1 MAKLAI
7 TGITGKSG
15 LFFWKNIIENQ
26 DRIKEKWPEGIN
38 LLSRNKEKLENIE
51 KGTLQT
57 FYYTGKLTEQ
67 NVIDEFCYDCD
78 TLIHIA
84 GIHWS
89 LLIVESAIKAGIKRL
104 ILVHTTGIYSKYKA
118 AGEEYRQ
125 IDAKIYEL
133 VRKNNIALTILRPT
147 MIYGDISDCN
157 VAVFIK
163 MVEKFKIMP
172 TVNGAHYELQP
183 VHCKD
188 LGKAYF
194 EVLMHPEIC
203 NGKDYILSGSE
214 PIELRQMFEE
224 IAKNLGVKR
233 KYISCPYPIA
243 YFGAWVI
250 FLLTFTKI
258 DYREKVQ
265 RLVEPRVYSHEKA
278 TRDFG
283 YSPMS
288 FEKGIV
294 GEVKQY
300 HELKKKHIF
309 KDIRHAR

>member
-15 LFFWKNIIENQ
+15 SFLWQHILENESLIKN
-26 DRIKEKWPEGIN
+26 KWPEGIN
-38 LLSRNKEKLENIE
+38 LISRNKEKLENLE
-51 KGTLQT
+51 KGSLSTT
-57 FYYTGKLTEQ
+57 CFYGDLTESDITD
-67 NVIDEFCYDCD
+67 VFCNGCD
-78 TLIHIA
+78 TLMHIA

-89 LLIVESAIKAGIKRL
+89 LQLVKSAVKAGIKRL

-125 IDAKIYEL
+125 IDSQIYDIAK
-133 VRKNNIALTILRPT
+133 KNNIALTILRPT
-147 MIYGDISDCN
+147 MIYGDISDKN
-157 VAVFIK
+157 VVVFIK
-163 MVEKFKIMP
+163 MVDKFKIMP

-194 EVLMHPEIC
+194 DVLMNPNIC
-203 NGKDYILSGSE
+203 NNKDYVLSGGS

-233 KYISCPYPIA
+233 SYISCPFFIA
-243 YFGAWVI
+243 YFGAWI
-250 FLLTFTKI
+250 IYLLTFTKK

-265 RLVEPRVYSHEKA
+265 RLVEPRVYSYTDAAK
-278 TRDFG
+278 DFG
-283 YSPMS
+283 YSPVS
-288 FEKGIV
+288 FEEGIV
-294 GEVKQY
+294 DEVKQY
-300 HELKKKHIF
+300 LQSK
-309 KDIRHAR
+309 